1 MWSVKTIWPIC
12 MCLLQRIHSNLY
24 SFPLTSNCLCSSG
37 RQLSRSVYIAY
48 SRYRD
53 IWSICMCSYAH
64 CLSSHKEIN
73 YLVAFGMQHSVF
85 GIVIENFGKSATHR
99 RLVATFPCFIY
110 IAISQ
115 QKYQLSTSVLC
126 SLFHSLKTQYFMA
139 QSLVDFMPS
148 LSRLNAFFPLW
159 TRALPCTQKYS

>member
-24 SFPLTSNCLCSSG
+24 PFPLTSNCLCSSG

-64 CLSSHKEIN
+64 CLSSHQEIN

-99 RLVATFPCFIY
+99 RRVPLLYIY
-110 IAISQ
+110 SHFAVEISI
-115 QKYQLSTSVLC
+115 KYFGFMLSP
-126 SLFHSLKTQYFMA
+126 SLFKYIVFYGTIFGRFYAFFKSLKCF
-139 QSLVDFMPS
+139 S
-148 LSRLNAFFPLW
+148 FPLW